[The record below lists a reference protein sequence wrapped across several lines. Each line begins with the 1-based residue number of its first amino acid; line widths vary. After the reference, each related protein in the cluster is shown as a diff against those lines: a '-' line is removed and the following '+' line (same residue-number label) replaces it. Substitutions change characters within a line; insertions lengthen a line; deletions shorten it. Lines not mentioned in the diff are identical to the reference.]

1 MLAMSG
7 FLTQQQQGPED
18 QQVYFDAT
26 LGAGPDFVDVEI
38 EVEGEE
44 EEEGERIGGM
54 EENEDEEVRRLASQK
69 GFGFG
74 GFVDRLV
81 GWTLFNVDEDRE
93 ESEREDGRAEK
104 PQEVAA
110 RRQAELR
117 RRRELLERTASSS
130 ALAAQRE
137 RAVEEQAM
145 PAAAGDGDQ
154 GGWQDAAWLLSVA
167 SKVIL

>member
-1 MLAMSG
+1 MLGMSG
-7 FLTQQQQGPED
+7 FVIQQQGREG
-18 QQVYFDAT
+18 QEAYFDAA
-26 LGAGPDFVDVEI
+26 LGAGPDFVDAEM
-38 EVEGEE
+38 EAEE
-44 EEEGERIGGM
+44 ESERIGDVEEGE
-54 EENEDEEVRRLASQK
+54 DDEVRRLARQR

-93 ESEREDGRAEK
+93 ESEREDGGAEE
-104 PQEVAA
+104 PQEAAA
-110 RRQAELR
+110 RRRDEVM

-137 RAVEEQAM
+137 RAAVAEEEM
-145 PAAAGDGDQ
+145 PADNGNQ

>member
-1 MLAMSG
+1 MMGMSG
-7 FLTQQQQGPED
+7 LVMQQQGRES
-18 QQVYFDAT
+18 QEAYFDAA
-26 LGAGPDFVDVEI
+26 LGAGPDFVDAEI
-38 EVEGEE
+38 EVE
-44 EEEGERIGGM
+44 EEEGERIGDV
-54 EENEDEEVRRLASQK
+54 EEGEDEEVRMLARQK

-93 ESEREDGRAEK
+93 ESEREDGKPEE
-104 PQEVAA
+104 PQEIAA
-110 RRQAELR
+110 RRRAELK

-137 RAVEEQAM
+137 RAAAEEEEQM
-145 PAAAGDGDQ
+145 PVATGDGDQ